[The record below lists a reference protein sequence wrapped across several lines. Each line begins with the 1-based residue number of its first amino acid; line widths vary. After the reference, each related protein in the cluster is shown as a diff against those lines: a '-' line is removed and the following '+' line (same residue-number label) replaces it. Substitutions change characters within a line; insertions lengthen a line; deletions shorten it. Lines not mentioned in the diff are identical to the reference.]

1 MDNYEVLEVKKRKD
15 YKSKRN
21 LIAKNLRSSKF
32 RQKVV
37 QSDKLYNRKKE
48 KKNTL
53 KAAAI
58 KEI

>member
-1 MDNYEVLEVKKRKD
+1 MDNYGVLEVKKRKD

-21 LIAKNLRSSKF
+21 LIAKNLRSSKYS
-32 RQKVV
+32 QKVV
-37 QSDKLYNRKKE
+37 HSKKLYNRKKE